1 MRAFLY
7 CRVSSKHQTK
17 QQGGTGITRQE
28 AAVIEYINGYKPD
41 PKLGYQL
48 SLDDHEMLDP
58 DLGKSA
64 YHGFNF
70 TKGALGE
77 FKLKVLSREIKEGS
91 LIIENVDRFSRLP
104 EHEAIREF
112 NDLILGG
119 IDIHEVETGIVYSK
133 KIPNTLS
140 KLAHSIER
148 AWGESE
154 RKSSIAK
161 KVWKA
166 RRETVLATGKPLPA
180 RTPKWLKIVNSE
192 YVIDKKYSDAVN
204 TIFKLY
210 TEGYGTAYIVK
221 HLNNNNMKID
231 DLSWSTAALTKMYSD
246 ERLIGWKSGMKIY
259 PALVDEEVFKRAKEI
274 KNSKVFLNKQKING
288 AQRSI
293 FNSIARCGKCG
304 AAMCVSVNGHN
315 KLYYWCWKKR
325 GTKECDLSG
334 FVYAYAELAILQH
347 IKNIEWD
354 KVYLEG
360 ERGNDRSEE
369 LRLELTELLS
379 YKLEIEE
386 ILKSTERPPTAV
398 LRTLINTE
406 EQIEKLES
414 EISSMI
420 SSEYE
425 VSFDFNIDDI
435 INQNNIELRQKC
447 NIQLKKNIKSIV
459 FNKYDG
465 YIIIDIEYF
474 TDVLKHV
481 LIVNNKTGVLVSNIS
496 ITKRGDIINY
506 NSGEF
511 SIIESES
518 EGICTFTGIDAVSST
533 DYFLLANYIGSLL
546 EKQWIVDVMYLQQNL
561 DAVLKK
567 S

>member
-7 CRVSSKHQTK
+7 CRVSSTHQTK
-17 QQGGTGITRQE
+17 KQGGTGITRQE
-28 AAVIEYINGYKPD
+28 ATVIEYINDYQPD

-64 YHGFNF
+64 YHGYNF

-77 FKLKVLSREIKEGS
+77 FKRKVLSREIKEGA
-91 LIIENVDRFSRLP
+91 LVIENVDRFSRLP

-119 IDIHEVETGIVYSK
+119 IDIHEVETGVVYSK

-140 KLAHSIER
+140 KLSHSIER

-154 RKSSIAK
+154 RKSTIAK

-221 HLNNNNMKID
+221 YLNNNDMKID
-231 DLSWSTAALTKMYSD
+231 GLSWSTAALTKMYSD

-259 PALVDEEVFKRAKEI
+259 PAIVGEDVFKKAREI
-274 KNSKVFLNKQKING
+274 KNSKVMLNKQKVNSS
-288 AQRSI
+288 QRSI
-293 FNSIARCGKCG
+293 FNSVARCGKCG

-347 IKNIEWD
+347 IKNIDWN
-354 KVYLEG
+354 KVY
-360 ERGNDRSEE
+360 RDSDRSNERSEDLNME
-369 LRLELTELLS
+369 LAELLN
-379 YKLEIEE
+379 YKLEIDE
-386 ILKSTERPPTAV
+386 IIKTTERPPTAV
-398 LRTLINTE
+398 LRALITTE
-406 EQIEKLES
+406 EKISKLEE
-414 EISSMI
+414 EISSI
-420 SSEYE
+420 KASEYPLD
-425 VSFDFNIDDI
+425 FDFNVNDI
-435 INQNNIELRQKC
+435 TNQNNIELRQKC
-447 NIQLKKNIKSIV
+447 NIQIKKSIKSIS
-459 FNKYDG
+459 FNKDDKV
-465 YIIIDIEYF
+465 IIIDIKYF

-481 LIVNNKTGVLVSNIS
+481 LILDNKTGGVVSSIS
-496 ITKRGDIINY
+496 IIKEGDAINY
-506 NSGEF
+506 SSGSF
-511 SIIESES
+511 KIIEHEDGCTF
-518 EGICTFTGIDAVSST
+518 EGIDDVSVT
-533 DYFLLANYIGSLL
+533 DYFMLANYIGSIR
-546 EKQWIVDVMYLQQNL
+546 EKQWIVDVMYLQHNM
-561 DAVLKK
+561 DAVLK
-567 S
+567 